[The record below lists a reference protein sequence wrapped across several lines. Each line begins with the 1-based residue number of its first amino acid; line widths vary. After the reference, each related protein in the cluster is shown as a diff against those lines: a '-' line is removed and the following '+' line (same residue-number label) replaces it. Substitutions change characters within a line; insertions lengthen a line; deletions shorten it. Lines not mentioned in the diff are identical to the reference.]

1 LLVDINGY
9 FQKGRLITLPLEEL
23 FGFIGG
29 TLIVAAMIPQV
40 WRLFKLRSA
49 REISLTYTILSL
61 TGALFWLTYGLILQR
76 PSLIYANSISI
87 VLVVLMLTAK
97 LKWGRI
103 PSNEKHP

>member
-1 LLVDINGY
+1 MAI
-9 FQKGRLITLPLEEL
+9 EEL

-29 TLIVAAMIPQV
+29 TLIIAAMIPQV

-49 REISLTYTILSL
+49 REISLAYTVLSL
-61 TGALFWLTYGLILQR
+61 IGAIFWLTYGLILQR

-87 VLVVLMLTAK
+87 VLVGLMLLAK

-103 PSNEKHP
+103 PINNEKYP